1 MTCRP
6 LQVAAEAPGSVPP
19 PPPAPLTSAVH
30 SKGQWVTLPAPLDTI
45 NLHLRAGHIIPLQ
58 VPGPD
63 ARAPSP
69 SSGWHCRGLCSV
81 GGPRAPGRDDGVWGW
96 GTNGPESDLRTHRHG
111 LEGGPRGGGAA
122 RDAAASQGAACDHL
136 WSPSSR
142 AAPRERRAPRGP
154 RLWAPLLTLVPGGG
168 RPCLLSFPAS
178 SSDPCRP
185 LRRALASP
193 PRSPASSPWP
203 WPWP

>member
-58 VPGPD
+58 VPCPD

-69 SSGWHCRGLCSV
+69 SSGWHCWGLCSV

-111 LEGGPRGGGAA
+111 LEGGRAGGSPRRCCFTGSGLRPSVVSVLQGGASGKA
-122 RDAAASQGAACDHL
+122 GPPGAPAVGSPADPRSWRGAAL
-136 WSPSSR
+136 PAVLPSQQQ
-142 AAPRERRAPRGP
+142 
-154 RLWAPLLTLVPGGG
+154 
-168 RPCLLSFPAS
+168 
-178 SSDPCRP
+178 
-185 LRRALASP
+185 
-193 PRSPASSPWP
+193 
-203 WPWP
+203 